1 MILDLKDGRFI
12 NLENCAMFEIESNS
26 LGEVKIKLRGEWPKT
41 MEFTIC
47 DYGIGEN
54 SKEIASIIKDRII
67 QLIMNGY
74 NRGLK
79 VVDID
84 VNNLKKYVEDTIAQK
99 MLEGEF
105 E

>member
-12 NLENCAMFEIESNS
+12 NHDSCAMFEVESNA

-67 QLIMNGY
+67 QLITNGFI
-74 NRGLK
+74 RELK

-84 VNNLKKYVEDTIAQK
+84 VNNLKKYVEDTIAQR

>member
-12 NLENCAMFEIESNS
+12 NLENCAMFSVESNAV
-26 LGEVKIKLRGEWPKT
+26 GEVKIKLRGEWPKT

-67 QLIMNGY
+67 QLITNGFI
-74 NRGLK
+74 RGLK
-79 VVDID
+79 VADIN
-84 VNNLKKYVEDTIAQK
+84 VNNLKQYVEDTIAQK

-105 E
+105 K